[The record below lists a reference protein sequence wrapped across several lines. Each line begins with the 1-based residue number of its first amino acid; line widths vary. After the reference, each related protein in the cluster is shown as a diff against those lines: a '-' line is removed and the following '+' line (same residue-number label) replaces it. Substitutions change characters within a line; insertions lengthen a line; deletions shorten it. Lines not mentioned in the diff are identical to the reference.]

1 MKNQELASGNGN
13 TTRLSKKFLREIK
26 STLGRS
32 DLDILIETL
41 ESTIDPDP
49 LELYMLESLYQ
60 LKEKIVLAE
69 SRINNYLIKSKN
81 KLPESKLDDLYNN
94 GNGIGTS
101 KLFE

>member
-1 MKNQELASGNGN
+1 MKNQELLSGNRN
-13 TTRLSKKFLREIK
+13 TTRLSKKLLTEIK
-26 STLGRS
+26 STIGKS

-49 LELYMLESLYQ
+49 LELYLLESLYQ

-69 SRINNYLIKSKN
+69 SRINNYLIKSMN
-81 KLPESKLDDLYNN
+81 KLPENKLDNLYENSH
-94 GNGIGTS
+94 GIGTS

>member
-1 MKNQELASGNGN
+1 MKNQDLSSGNLN
-13 TTRLSKKFLREIK
+13 TTRLSKKLLTEIK
-26 STLGRS
+26 STLGKS
-32 DLDILIETL
+32 NLDILIETL

-49 LELYMLESLYQ
+49 FELYLLESLYQ

-81 KLPESKLDDLYNN
+81 KLPENKLDDLY
-94 GNGIGTS
+94 GNSHGIGTS

>member
-1 MKNQELASGNGN
+1 MKNQELLSGNGN
-13 TTRLSKKFLREIK
+13 TSRLSKKLLTEIK
-26 STLGRS
+26 STLGKS
-32 DLDILIETL
+32 NLDILIETL

-49 LELYMLESLYQ
+49 FELYLLESLYQ

-81 KLPESKLDDLYNN
+81 KLPENKLDDLY
-94 GNGIGTS
+94 GNSHGIGTS